1 MPHAHLPSSH
11 RTVRGASTV
20 EFALSCIAFFT
31 LFLGAFEV
39 ARYAYVRNA
48 AAEATRIGARM
59 AAACNIDADNTIRAA
74 MHALVPQIPSND
86 TTKVVILQK
95 QADKTTDC
103 TATSDCAYVTVQVS
117 DVAVETAVPL
127 MPMNLLL
134 PTFSSTVPRE
144 YLNSTNNDF
153 CK

>member
-1 MPHAHLPSSH
+1 MPHALTRSIRH
-11 RTVRGASTV
+11 TRGASTV

-48 AAEATRIGARM
+48 AAEATRVGARM
-59 AAACNIDADNTIRAA
+59 AAACSIDADNAIRTA
-74 MHALVPQIPSND
+74 MHALVPQIPAND
-86 TTKVVILQK
+86 ETKVVISQK

-103 TATSDCAYVTVQVS
+103 TATSDCAYVTVTVS
-117 DVAVETAVPL
+117 GVAVETAIPL
-127 MPMNLLL
+127 MPVNLVL
-134 PTFSSTVPRE
+134 PTTSSTVPRE
-144 YLNSTNNDF
+144 FLNSTNNDF